1 MEDRRVF
8 ARIPARFPLRF
19 LDPRSGRDGDADTV
33 DFSAN
38 GVGFVTG
45 ESLPAKTPLEMW
57 LNIPDKHDPL
67 YTRGEVV
74 WSEPLAD
81 ANQYRVGVQLE
92 KAQLMGLARA
102 LWIKK

>member
-8 ARIPARFPLRF
+8 GRIAARFPLRF
-19 LDPRSGRDGDADTV
+19 LDPRSGREGEAQIV

-38 GVGFVTG
+38 GVGFVTD
-45 ESLPAKTPLEMW
+45 ESIIAKTPLELW
-57 LNIPDKHDPL
+57 LNIPDKHESL

-74 WSEPLAD
+74 WSESLAGGK
-81 ANQYRVGVQLE
+81 QYRVGVQLE

-102 LWIKK
+102 LWI

>member
-8 ARIPARFPLRF
+8 ARIAAQFPLRF
-19 LDPRSGRDGDADTV
+19 LDPHSGKDGEAETTDI
-33 DFSAN
+33 SAN

-45 ESLPAKTPLEMW
+45 ENLRLKVSLEMW
-57 LNIPDKHDPL
+57 LEIPDKQAPL

-74 WSEPLAD
+74 WLGPIGE
-81 ANQYRVGVQLE
+81 ANQCRVGVQLE
-92 KAQLMGLARA
+92 KAQLMGLART